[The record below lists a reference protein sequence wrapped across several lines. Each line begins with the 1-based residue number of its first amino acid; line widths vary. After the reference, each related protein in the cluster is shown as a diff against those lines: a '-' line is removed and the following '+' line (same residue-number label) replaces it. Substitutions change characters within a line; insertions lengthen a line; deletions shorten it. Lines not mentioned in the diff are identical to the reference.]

1 VYIFTFTALKAQN
14 FQLIGLIDNKLVLI
28 DSLTGALQAQ
38 ATINNIALGDHVNL
52 TYHYEKDLYYT
63 ILSPNEAPKLVSIT
77 KEGDYQIIGAL
88 MYNGNPVPLCDA
100 LAYNPVRKK
109 LYAGASLNGGV
120 LQNDFYTESIVE
132 IDPDTGVCSLITTIS
147 TNLPLPDIDV
157 MAFEG
162 DVMYFFDGAPP
173 GVNFLYFYKLDF
185 VNIGSIS
192 FPQVIYQS
200 TYINIEDFTVT
211 SQNIYFTEGRNLRR
225 FNLSNGTLHF
235 VGTTHSPAQFNGK
248 LIRGIGKM
256 LACSP
261 PTFDLGEDKISCIN
275 SPVIL
280 NVSCNDCSYLWS
292 NGTTEQTL
300 TASETGEY
308 WVEVTNACSK
318 KSDDIFIIFENF
330 PVIDLGGD
338 KTICNNEDIEL
349 NASFSGAL
357 YEWQDGSTQPFY
369 LAHETGVYWV
379 NVQNSC
385 GSFIDSISILFQ
397 VSPSIDLGE
406 DEIVCDTEEL
416 ILVAPF
422 YNNTNYLWSTRAIEP
437 TVTINQT
444 GTYSI
449 EIFNDC
455 GSAQDTVNI
464 KFSIGDLP
472 FIPNVFTPN
481 GDYKNESFEID
492 EVLMGSSLKVFNRWG
507 KLVFESA
514 NYLGDWQA
522 EEVASGVYYYTLQDY
537 CHKEYRGSITIIH

>member
-1 VYIFTFTALKAQN
+1 MKFSLRTILVCFTVCIFTLTALKAQN

-38 ATINNIALGDHVNL
+38 ATIDNISLADHVNL

-63 ILSPNEAPKLVSIT
+63 IMSPNEAPKLVSIT
-77 KEGDYQIIGAL
+77 KEGDYQIIGTL

-173 GVNFLYFYKLDF
+173 GANFLYFYRLDF
-185 VNIGSIS
+185 ANLGVVS
-192 FPQVIYQS
+192 FPQIIYQS
-200 TYINIEDFTVT
+200 TYIAIEDFTVT

-225 FNLSNGTLHF
+225 FNLSTGTLHL
-235 VGTTHSPAQFNGK
+235 VGTTHTFTQYNGK
-248 LIRGIGKM
+248 LIRGIGK
-256 LACSP
+256 LLTCP
-261 PTFDLGEDKISCIN
+261 PPIVDLGKDR
-275 SPVIL
+275 
-280 NVSCNDCSYLWS
+280 
-292 NGTTEQTL
+292 
-300 TASETGEY
+300 
-308 WVEVTNACSK
+308 
-318 KSDDIFIIFENF
+318 
-330 PVIDLGGD
+330 
-338 KTICNNEDIEL
+338 
-349 NASFSGAL
+349 
-357 YEWQDGSTQPFY
+357 
-369 LAHETGVYWV
+369 
-379 NVQNSC
+379 
-385 GSFIDSISILFQ
+385 
-397 VSPSIDLGE
+397 
-406 DEIVCDTEEL
+406 IVCDTEEL

-422 YNNTNYLWSTRAIEP
+422 YNNTNYLWSTGAIEP

-464 KFSIGDLP
+464 KFSIGGIP

-492 EVLMGSSLKVFNRWG
+492 AVLMGSSLKVFNRWG

-522 EEVASGVYYYTLQDY
+522 EEVASGIYYYTLRDHCY
-537 CHKEYRGSITIIH
+537 KEYRGSITIIH